1 MVITGTR
8 TARPRGE
15 SPVPVEVVD
24 REAVEASGAED
35 LAELLEDIP
44 GVDLQRTYL
53 GAQLRLQGLEP
64 EHVLITVDG
73 VRQIGRKDGVL
84 DLSRYPVEEIERI
97 EIVKGPA
104 AALYGSDA
112 MGGVINIVTR
122 RPSDEPTG
130 SGRVRYGSF
139 NTVDATAGLS
149 VRGWRLGGGWHHTDG
164 FDLDPSE
171 LSTDGPARTGFEGSG
186 QKRFDI
192 GNNVELRSQARYTR
206 RNPQRVSASATG
218 AVFDV
223 QNVTEDVQLSLAPV
237 ITPDEVS
244 KLTLGSDLLL
254 FRDQYLSDQRDA
266 DDLDVYEDS
275 RQRLVQLSGQY
286 DRLMGAHLVSVG
298 VDGFLEGY
306 SSPRISTDGSRQR
319 LAVFGQEDWM
329 VTERLELLPGLRFD
343 VDSQF
348 GRQLSPKLSLRWV
361 LGEQVTAR
369 AGYGRG
375 FRAPSFRELLL
386 QFDNLGSG
394 YQVVGN
400 LDLRPERSHGFT
412 ADVEWSAVYAPL
424 SANVSG
430 FYNEITDLI
439 TTDLASE
446 QVGLATYSYI
456 NVARAMTRGGEVGVR
471 WAPGR
476 ARFLASYALTDTLD
490 RENDR
495 PLPGRALHR
504 GTASVELPIERTDTT
519 LSGRAR
525 LVGAQRYYTDT
536 NGDGTLDEVSSSPY
550 ANLDVRF
557 EQAVYRE
564 LSLLGGV
571 NNVLDAHEP
580 PLLALPPRQFYAGVS
595 GKF

>member
-8 TARPRGE
+8 TERPRGE

-24 REAVEASGAED
+24 REAIEASGAED

-44 GVDLQRTYL
+44 GIDLQRNYL

-84 DLSRYPVEEIERI
+84 DLTRYPVEEIERI

-122 RPSDEPTG
+122 RASDEP
-130 SGRVRYGSF
+130 SGNARARYGSF
-139 NTVDATAGLS
+139 NTIDATAGLS
-149 VRGWRLGGGWHHTDG
+149 VSGWRLSGGWHHTDG
-164 FDLDPSE
+164 YDLDPTE
-171 LSTDGPARTGFEGSG
+171 LSTDGPARTGFEGAG

-192 GNNVELRSQARYTR
+192 GNNVEIRSQARYTR
-206 RNPQRVSASATG
+206 RNPRRIDASATG

-244 KLTLGSDLLL
+244 KLTFTGDLLL
-254 FRDQYLSDQRDA
+254 FRDQYLNDQRDA

-275 RQRLVQLSGQY
+275 RQQLVQLSGQY
-286 DRLMGAHLVSVG
+286 DRLMGRHLVTVG
-298 VDGFLEGY
+298 TDGFFETF
-306 SSPRISTDGSRQR
+306 SSPRISTDGARQR
-319 LAVFGQEDWM
+319 LAVFAQEDWRI
-329 VTERLELLPGLRFD
+329 TDRFELLPGGRFD
-343 VDSQF
+343 LDSQF
-348 GRQLSPKLSLRWV
+348 GQQLSPKLSLRWA
-361 LGEQVTAR
+361 LSDQVTAR
-369 AGYGRG
+369 GGYGRG

-400 LDLRPERSHGFT
+400 QDLRPERSHGLT
-412 ADVEWSAVYAPL
+412 LDVEWAAPWAPVT
-424 SANVSG
+424 ANVSG

-456 NVARAMTRGGEVGVR
+456 NIARAMTRGGEVGVR

-476 ARFLASYALTDTLD
+476 ARFLAGYALTDTLD

-504 GTASVELPIERTDTT
+504 GTASVELPLERTNTT

-525 LVGAQRYYTDT
+525 LVGAQFYYTT
-536 NGDGTLDEVSSSPY
+536 SSDGTVTESSSSPY
-550 ANLDVRF
+550 ANLDARF
-557 EQAVYRE
+557 EQAVYKD
-564 LSLLGGV
+564 LSVLGGV
-571 NNVLDAHEP
+571 NNILDASEP
-580 PLLALPPRQFYAGVS
+580 PLLPLAPRQFYAGVS